1 MQQQESRALTGFVA
15 VDLPAR
21 FTDVGSFDQ
30 AQSFAPDSF
39 TTFAHFATSRWTCAL
54 NSAGVV
60 PTTSKPML
68 LSLLL
73 IGTLLLQFV
82 LSALPCPLC
91 MLQRYGMIL
100 STLSAL
106 WIVRQAQTGT
116 LTLAGYM
123 QGLGLGTLGA
133 FAGAVFAARQ
143 VLLHILPG
151 DVGYGSPMLGL
162 HLYSWAFITFVVV
175 IVFTGLL
182 GVLSTVAIPEA
193 PKENSLA
200 SHMSSAIGF
209 AFLVMVAINAVM
221 IVFLE
226 GFNWVLPDDPTGYD
240 LFQQ

>member
-1 MQQQESRALTGFVA
+1 MKTL
-15 VDLPAR
+15 LPR
-21 FTDVGSFDQ
+21 LVFWS
-30 AQSFAPDSF
+30 
-39 TTFAHFATSRWTCAL
+39 L
-54 NSAGVV
+54 NLWILGYTLV
-60 PTTSKPML
+60 
-68 LSLLL
+68 
-73 IGTLLLQFV
+73 IGLALLLQFV
-82 LSALPCPLC
+82 LGELPCPLC

-100 STLSAL
+100 STLGAL

-151 DVGYGSPMLGL
+151 DAGYGSPMLGL
-162 HLYSWAFITFVVV
+162 HLYSWAFITFIVV

-182 GVLSTVAIPEA
+182 GVLSPVAMPEA
-193 PKENSLA
+193 PEENSLA
-200 SHMSSAIGF
+200 NHMSSAIGF

-240 LFQQ
+240 LFWQ